1 MYAHI
6 YIYIHIYLYIYTHT
20 YITELLCCIP
30 ETNTILLINYT
41 PIKLNSKKEAFGTP
55 DFSTT
60 LSIELETQ

>member
-1 MYAHI
+1 MDRFI
-6 YIYIHIYLYIYTHT
+6 C
-20 YITELLCCIP
+20 ITNSLCCIP